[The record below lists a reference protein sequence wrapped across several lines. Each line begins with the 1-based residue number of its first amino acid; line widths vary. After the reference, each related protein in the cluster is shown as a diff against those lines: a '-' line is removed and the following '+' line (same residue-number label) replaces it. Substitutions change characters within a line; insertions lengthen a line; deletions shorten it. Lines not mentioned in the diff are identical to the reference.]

1 MTTAQSTAHGGN
13 GGQGRAPQDP
23 SSHYEKGG
31 DGAAAMA
38 TARGSSS
45 GGDVQVYAYQFGG
58 NGGNTGDQNSIS
70 GSTGGNGADSIMPT
84 AVFGSTTGVLTLGQ
98 YAYGGN
104 GGNSWYGS
112 GGMGG
117 KASSTL
123 SANNAES
130 SLLNTRTNAIGGI
143 GGDSI
148 DGTVS
153 GSGGDAIASNTTDS
167 HGDDH
172 NIKAVSYAEGG
183 RGGNPVLFSLPGA
196 GGNST
201 SQTSVTANGNSAVQ
215 AEDKAVGGNG
225 SYDGNH
231 QVYSG
236 KGGSASSHA
245 SASNSGNRDVSVS
258 STAIGGAGGFAPKSS
273 GGTSSARAS
282 GWSNGGGNVT
292 VTAHQYGGTGV
303 DSNMLNAVTGSTSG
317 VLTLEQYAYGGDGG
331 GSTEPGAIHGNGGK
345 ASSILSVTNTDS
357 KVLNTTTV
365 AIGGT
370 AGIVRGGSHDRGGDA
385 IARNDTTSIGD
396 GHSIYVNSNAEGGR
410 NGKGGNATSS
420 ANGIAI
426 GNSNVHVSDKAT
438 GGSGEYLY
446 FDSIANNGGA
456 AVSNANASNSGTQ
469 SVYASSN
476 ATGGA
481 GGFTDYNTQG
491 LAGDAQAHTKATS
504 TAGFASSS
512 AIATAGKGSALA
524 NLVTA
529 DATSVGGNGSYANA
543 LAGQSAY
550 ASVSAAARVPNT
562 VAGTSDVK
570 AALGQPAPVTASA
583 NDKQAVA
590 YATAL
595 PLSTDVTAALA
606 NHTNVYRDFNADSD
620 AQAWLLGKQGVL
632 NTAVDD
638 NFHDYSSKIDLIINT
653 AGYTNQQDLL
663 LGLLSPA
670 LGGSNLGVNDTLT
683 FNIMV
688 SGAGG
693 TLSKSYSFSDLLD
706 INAPGSG
713 ANFFHDKI
721 LDLGA
726 WSEFVTATNA
736 NLDIAL
742 SLNLHTQ
749 TSNTGLSFNYIL
761 GNSLVSAVPVPAA
774 FWLFGSACLGWIGFN
789 RRKYATV

>member
-1 MTTAQSTAHGGN
+1 
-13 GGQGRAPQDP
+13 
-23 SSHYEKGG
+23 
-31 DGAAAMA
+31 MA
-38 TARGSSS
+38 IARGSSS
-45 GGDVQVYAYQFGG
+45 GGGNVQVYAYQFGG
-58 NGGNTGDQNSIS
+58 NGGNSGNRNSIS
-70 GSTGGNGADSIMPT
+70 GSSGGNGADSMMPT
-84 AVFGSTTGVLTLGQ
+84 AVFGSTTGILTLGQ
-98 YAYGGN
+98 YAYGGD
-104 GGNSWYGS
+104 GGSSWYGS
-112 GGMGG
+112 GGRGG

-123 SANNAES
+123 SASNGES
-130 SLLNTRTNAIGGI
+130 SLLNTRTNALGGI

-148 DGTVS
+148 EGTVS
-153 GSGGDAIASNTTDS
+153 GSGGDAVAHNTIDS
-167 HGDDH
+167 YGDDH
-172 NIKAVSYAEGG
+172 NIHAVSYAEGG

-201 SQTSVTANGNSAVQ
+201 SQTFVTANGNSAVQ
-215 AEDKAVGGNG
+215 VEDKAVGGNG

-231 QVYSG
+231 QVFSG

-245 SASNSGNRDVSVS
+245 SASNRGNRDVSVS
-258 STAIGGAGGFAPKSS
+258 STAIGGAGGFAPNFS

-282 GWSNGGGNVT
+282 GWSSGGGNVT
-292 VTAHQYGGTGV
+292 VTAHQYGGTSI
-303 DSNMLNAVTGSTSG
+303 DSSMLNAVTGLTSG

-331 GSTEPGAIHGNGGK
+331 GSTEPGTIHGNGGK
-345 ASSILSVTNTDS
+345 ASSTLSVTNSDS
-357 KVLNTTTV
+357 SVLNTTTV

-396 GHSIYVNSNAEGGR
+396 GHSIYVNSNAEGGKY
-410 NGKGGNATSS
+410 GKGDGTGNDNNGMGANATSRS
-420 ANGIAI
+420 NGTAI

-438 GGSGEYLY
+438 GGSGGYLY

-456 AVSNANASNSGTQ
+456 AVSNASASNSGNQ

-481 GGFTDYNTQG
+481 GGLTDYNTQG

-512 AIATAGKGSALA
+512 AIATAGTGAALA
-524 NLVTA
+524 KLVTA
-529 DATSVGGNGSYANA
+529 DASSVGGNGSHAKA
-543 LAGQSAY
+543 LAGQSGY
-550 ASVSAAARVPNT
+550 ATVSAEANVPDT
-562 VAGTSDVK
+562 VAGTSEVK
-570 AALGQPAPVTASA
+570 ATLGQPSPVAAAA

-590 YATAL
+590 YANAL
-595 PLSTDVTAALA
+595 PLPTDVAAALA
-606 NHTNVYRDFNADSD
+606 NHANVYRDFNVDSD
-620 AQAWLLGKQGVL
+620 AQAWLLGKQGIL
-632 NTAVDD
+632 NTAVDG

-670 LGGSNLGVNDTLT
+670 LGGSNLGINDTLT
-683 FNIMV
+683 FNIVV
-688 SGAGG
+688 SGVGG
-693 TLSKSYSFSDLLD
+693 TLSKNYSFSDLLD
-706 INAPGSG
+706 TNAPGG
-713 ANFFHDKI
+713 AANFFHDKI

-726 WSEFVTATNA
+726 WSEFVTAANA
-736 NLDIAL
+736 NLDITL

-761 GNSLVSAVPVPAA
+761 GNSLLSAVPLPAA

-789 RRKYATV
+789 RRKHATV